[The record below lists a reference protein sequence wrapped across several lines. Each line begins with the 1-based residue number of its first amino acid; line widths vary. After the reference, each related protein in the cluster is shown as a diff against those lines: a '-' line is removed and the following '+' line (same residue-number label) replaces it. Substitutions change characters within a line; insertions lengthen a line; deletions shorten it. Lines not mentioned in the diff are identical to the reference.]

1 MTQAIQDMKREF
13 NKEINS
19 LKKTQT
25 EIKLEMKNSGCQT
38 KPSEVSRTNRLTDKG
53 GRISCLEDKVKEID
67 RSVKQN
73 VKSKI
78 IQA

>member
-1 MTQAIQDMKREF
+1 MKQTIQDMKGEF

-25 EIKLEMKNSGCQT
+25 EIKPEMKNSGCQT
-38 KPSEVSRTNRLTDKG
+38 KPKEVRRTNRLTDKV

-67 RSVKQN
+67 RSVKEN

-78 IQA
+78 I